1 MDRLNK
7 IFNFVFLSYWLQ
19 RDRDGSGSESYG
31 IGMGPGV
38 EATGAGLSTVGLG
51 REWE

>member
-1 MDRLNK
+1 MDHLNK

-19 RDRDGSGSESYG
+19 CDRDGSGSESYG
-31 IGMGPGV
+31 TETGSGV
-38 EATGAGLSTVGLG
+38 EATGVGLTTVGPG

>member
-19 RDRDGSGSESYG
+19 RDRDGSGGEMYGTGSGSYG
-31 IGMGPGV
+31 IG
-38 EATGAGLSTVGLG
+38 TGAGLTAAGPG
-51 REWE
+51 RERE

>member
-19 RDRDGSGSESYG
+19 RDQDGSGSESYG
-31 IGMGPGV
+31 TGTGPGL
-38 EATGAGLSTVGLG
+38 TIVGPE

>member
-19 RDRDGSGSESYG
+19 RDWDRSESYG
-31 IGMGPGV
+31 TGTVPGV
-38 EATGAGLSTVGLG
+38 EAMGAGLTTAGPG
-51 REWE
+51 WEWE